1 MKLNQLP
8 INEIVNR
15 INQNIQDHDHEEY
28 LTTEKIR
35 KYNNDLDELIKALY
49 EKRFNK

>member
-1 MKLNQLP
+1 MKLNQLS
-8 INEIVNR
+8 INDLIKKLY
-15 INQNIQDHDHEEY
+15 QNIQDHDQEND
-28 LTTEKIR
+28 LDINKIR